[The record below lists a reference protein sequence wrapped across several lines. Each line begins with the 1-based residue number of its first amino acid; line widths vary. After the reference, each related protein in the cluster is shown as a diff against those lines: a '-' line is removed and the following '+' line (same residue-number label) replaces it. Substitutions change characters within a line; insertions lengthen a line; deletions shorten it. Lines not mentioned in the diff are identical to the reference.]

1 MSGLLNVSI
10 GVLAAILLASTGLVQ
25 AEPLLCGVSLYGDF
39 THIDPVIG
47 QVPPT
52 RNDLPASLQALAWS
66 PGGTLY
72 AGRSGDLY
80 TVDPWT
86 GHITHYL
93 SITSDVRGMAFSPSG
108 ALYVTAG
115 DVPQEL
121 RIINLTDGTYTSV
134 GQLTGGEQ
142 SAQGMAFA
150 QDGTLYGVSPHAHI
164 IGTYTLSTID
174 LDDAEM
180 HVVGTYTTAN
190 INQSITFTPDGHLYA
205 LGESQFAELDPTNG
219 AIISPIIG
227 LVGDYRGLAYVP
239 EPATLGLLLAGGLA
253 LLNTR
258 RLK

>member
-1 MSGLLNVSI
+1 MSRLLIVSI

-25 AEPLLCGVSLYGDF
+25 AEPLFCGVAFYGEF

-52 RNDLPASLQALAWS
+52 RNDLPTSLQALAWS

-86 GHITHYL
+86 GQSTHFL

-108 ALYVTAG
+108 ELYVTAG

-121 RIINLTDGTYTSV
+121 RIINLTDGTYASV
-134 GQLTGGEQ
+134 GQFTGGEE
-142 SAQGMAFA
+142 SAQGIAFA
-150 QDGTLYGVSPHAHI
+150 PDGTLYGVSPNAHI

-190 INQSITFTPDGHLYA
+190 VNQSITFTPDGHLYA
-205 LGESQFAELDPTNG
+205 LGESEFAELDPTNG
-219 AIISPIIG
+219 AIISPI
-227 LVGDYRGLAYVP
+227 LALRGDYRGLAVVP
-239 EPATLGLLLAGGLA
+239 EPATLGLLMVGGLA
-253 LLNTR
+253 LLR
-258 RLK
+258 RRRAV